1 MIDGQSVAVVTAT
14 DLKRLY
20 EGELRREQ
28 LYNLRLSAD
37 AQRGLYGLRCAS
49 RRMDAGELREEDHR
63 AVWVWSDHRTLHDDG
78 GPQSRQPVQGGG
90 RHR

>member
-1 MIDGQSVAVVTAT
+1 MVEDRAAAVVTAT

-37 AQRGLYGLRCAS
+37 ARRGL
-49 RRMDAGELREEDHR
+49 
-63 AVWVWSDHRTLHDDG
+63 
-78 GPQSRQPVQGGG
+78 
-90 RHR
+90 